1 MVEVF
6 LSSQMHSD
14 DISNGQCWPQWC
26 AGPTDQ
32 QDDFQCWDL
41 GYQFQQI
48 PMMQPHIPLPPMAPY
63 PQSADANL
71 LQWMNPMM
79 AQETFVESPEVSW
92 HHQQQHQQHILNS
105 QQARAGNCGKL
116 FVGGLPATCGN
127 EELREYF
134 GKFGSIVDCVVM
146 YDKENRHRGF
156 GFVTFATAK
165 EKEAVMSGYE
175 KHYIGRKWIEVKR
188 CIPKDD
194 MDVYRPAQPDLQ
206 RMPLRAKELD
216 GNFMERTDAFSSV
229 NKPTNDSFNAQDRVF
244 TKIVNLLGS
253 LRETQESLSKKLE
266 NLKKV
271 HGGSSNY
278 HPRTPSHYPSTYGT
292 TQPPYNTRNLNLDS
306 PYLNNPF
313 GDSPAGSPRY

>member
-1 MVEVF
+1 
-6 LSSQMHSD
+6 
-14 DISNGQCWPQWC
+14 
-26 AGPTDQ
+26 
-32 QDDFQCWDL
+32 
-41 GYQFQQI
+41 
-48 PMMQPHIPLPPMAPY
+48 MQPHIPLPPMAPY

-79 AQETFVESPEVSW
+79 APETFVESPEVSW
-92 HHQQQHQQHILNS
+92 HHQQQHQQLILNS

-188 CIPKDD
+188 CIGD
-194 MDVYRPAQPDLQ
+194 
-206 RMPLRAKELD
+206 
-216 GNFMERTDAFSSV
+216 DAFL
-229 NKPTNDSFNAQDRVF
+229 KTTWTF
-244 TKIVNLLGS
+244 TARPNQIY
-253 LRETQESLSKKLE
+253 RECHCE
-266 NLKKV
+266 
-271 HGGSSNY
+271 
-278 HPRTPSHYPSTYGT
+278 PRNWRAIFWRG
-292 TQPPYNTRNLNLDS
+292 QML
-306 PYLNNPF
+306 
-313 GDSPAGSPRY
+313 SPRSTRRLMSHSMHRTAFSPRLSTF